1 MKKLKQQPK
10 YETLEEFLEEARKE
24 DLIFQRFIYKMGS
37 FFWGFMF
44 LLSIVFHEISIFT
57 FLAIPFLLMF
67 IHLLKESYEEV

>member
-1 MKKLKQQPK
+1 
-10 YETLEEFLEEARKE
+10 
-24 DLIFQRFIYKMGS
+24 MGS